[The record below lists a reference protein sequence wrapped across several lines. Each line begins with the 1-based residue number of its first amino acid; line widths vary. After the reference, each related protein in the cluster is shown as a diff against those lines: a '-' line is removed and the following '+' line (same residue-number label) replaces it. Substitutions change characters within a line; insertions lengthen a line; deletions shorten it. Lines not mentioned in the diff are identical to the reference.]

1 MVDEPRVSAA
11 RWWRV
16 CVVLVFL
23 PGWRVLQQHWLI
35 FFVLRRNPRPLTCRL
50 YCCVVLPSHTLS
62 QTINNPFRFFY
73 SHCISGYLYSS
84 SSSSSPWYIVIAVD
98 DGDRTTVDCG
108 VDIIAWRRE
117 GRNVNRSV
125 GWSVGSS
132 AKQQKKWEEEKEEE
146 VNALAVSDVSFSR
159 SLARPQFSAAKDD
172 GSSI

>member
-1 MVDEPRVSAA
+1 M
-11 RWWRV
+11 
-16 CVVLVFL
+16 
-23 PGWRVLQQHWLI
+23 
-35 FFVLRRNPRPLTCRL
+35 LRRNPRPLTCRL

-108 VDIIAWRRE
+108 VGIIAWRRE

-125 GWSVGSS
+125 GWSVGGIECQTTKEMRRRKRRRSKRTSSLRRVFLSLTRPPPARSS
-132 AKQQKKWEEEKEEE
+132 AQRKMMDHRSSCCLLLQRTPPPPLFGPKAKEE
-146 VNALAVSDVSFSR
+146 SQR
-159 SLARPQFSAAKDD
+159 
-172 GSSI
+172 